1 MVVEMADQRKDVI
14 FAPVMPV
21 FSVVIICKNESDV
34 IGRTLQSLQ
43 GLTDDIVVFDSGST
57 DGTIEKVQQFP
68 VKLFRGEWEGF
79 GVTKKK
85 ATRFAAYDWIL
96 ALDADES
103 IDDELKKS
111 LTALP
116 LGDERK
122 VYAIRRKNFLGHHH
136 LKYGEWG
143 KDKQNRLFNRRQV
156 NWDEAT
162 VHEKLDLPPGIIIE
176 KVTGHILHSTMKD
189 NKEYAE
195 KMVKYAMLNAEKYR
209 QLGKRSSWLK
219 IRIAPAFSF
228 FKNYI
233 VKLGFLDGH
242 AGYICA
248 KMTAWYT
255 FLKYAR
261 LKELTESPVVGESVS
276 PKDIS

>member
-21 FSVVIICKNESDV
+21 FSVVIVCKNESEV

-57 DGTIEKVQQFP
+57 DGTIDIVNRFP
-68 VKLFRGEWEGF
+68 VKLYQGDWEGF
-79 GVTKKK
+79 GVTKQK
-85 ATRFAAYDWIL
+85 AALLARHDWIL
-96 ALDADES
+96 ALDADEGV
-103 IDDELKKS
+103 DDELKRS
-111 LTALP
+111 LSVLS
-116 LGDERK
+116 LDNEKK
-122 VYAIRRKNFLGHHH
+122 VYTIRRKNFLGNHY

-156 NWDEAT
+156 AWDEAT
-162 VHEKLDLPPGIIIE
+162 VHEKLNFPAGMIIE
-176 KVTGHILHSTMKD
+176 MIPGYLLHSTMKD
-189 NKEYAE
+189 NKDYAE
-195 KMVKYAMLNAEKYR
+195 KMVKYAMLSAEKYY
-209 QLGKRSSWLK
+209 LKGKRSSWFK

-228 FKNYI
+228 FKNYFMR
-233 VKLGFLDGH
+233 LGFLDGH
-242 AGYICA
+242 PGYICA

-261 LKELTESPVVGESVS
+261 LKELTESQKSQ
-276 PKDIS
+276 